1 VGAREGSRSRR
12 VSRRYG
18 RALLPNRYGHLQ
30 ENGSLPA
37 ALAARDREEIS
48 MNKGVVRSLDRRGTR
63 SDKSPPVA
71 QKQKFNDPSICD
83 RCGAVYSGKS
93 WRRGPRLAREVIDKA
108 PWVTCP
114 GCAQAAAGEYHGRVL
129 IAVGDS
135 VHVEAVSARISNV
148 EQRAQF
154 TQPERRI
161 VSTNWDGKTLEV
173 LTTSQKLAHRIAREI
188 EKAFGGRAH
197 FSWSDDDGSLLAIVE
212 LSQAKKSR

>member
-1 VGAREGSRSRR
+1 
-12 VSRRYG
+12 
-18 RALLPNRYGHLQ
+18 
-30 ENGSLPA
+30 
-37 ALAARDREEIS
+37 
-48 MNKGVVRSLDRRGTR
+48 MNKGVVRSLDRRGSR

-173 LTTSQKLAHRIAREI
+173 LTTSQKLAHRFAREI

-212 LSQAKKSR
+212 LPQAKKSR